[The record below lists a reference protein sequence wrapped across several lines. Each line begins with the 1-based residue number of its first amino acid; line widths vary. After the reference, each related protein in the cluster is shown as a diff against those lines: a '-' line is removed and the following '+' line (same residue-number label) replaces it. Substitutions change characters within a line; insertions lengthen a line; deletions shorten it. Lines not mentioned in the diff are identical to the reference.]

1 MTVGPHTHGF
11 AVNMFARALTQNH
24 KCILATATRISSL
37 TTLEAHS
44 SCHSLLP
51 PVQWMM
57 SGAMM
62 KSQHM
67 ILVSLN
73 HHFIRTTPE
82 LVLVHVLV
90 QTNKFNLPIFG
101 LTFY

>member
-11 AVNMFARALTQNH
+11 AVNMFARALTQSH
-24 KCILATATRISSL
+24 KCILATGTRISSL

-57 SGAMM
+57 SGVMM
-62 KSQHM
+62 KSQHV

-73 HHFIRTTPE
+73 RHLNQNNP
-82 LVLVHVLV
+82 
-90 QTNKFNLPIFG
+90 
-101 LTFY
+101 